1 MHKFIDVQLTDNGRV
16 RVAFEDG
23 SSFVFSAREYF
34 QKRGVL
40 ISKYRAKNFSVAS
53 GGKCLYFGVN
63 EITADALYTEAKG
76 NG

>member
-1 MHKFIDVQLTDNGRV
+1 MHKFIDVQLMDNGRI
-16 RVAFEDG
+16 RVTFEDG

-34 QKRGVL
+34 QKKGIFL
-40 ISKYRAKNFSVAS
+40 SKYRAKNFSVAS
-53 GGKCLYFGVN
+53 DGKCLYFGVY